1 VSREVCREREKEK
14 GRGVLYIVATPI
26 GNMEDITIR
35 AVRILKEV
43 ALIAAEDTRH
53 TGKLLKRHDIKTPL
67 TSYHEHNEAKKAPRL
82 LSRLR
87 EGTDIALVSDAGTPG
102 ISDPG
107 YRLVK
112 LAAEDGI
119 DVVTIP
125 GPSALIAALS
135 VSGLPTDSF
144 IFEGFPPSRK
154 IERRKFLLRLK
165 GLHKT
170 ILLYESPRR
179 IVKTVTDIGEILG
192 DVELVMAR
200 ELTKL
205 HEEVRRGRVGEIL
218 EILEGCDIK
227 GEITLLIAPQKGEQ
241 RGEISID
248 EELRRYLDLGFTVRD
263 AVDAVAAESGLPRRT
278 VYGVAIEMK
287 EGRNKRNG

>member
-1 VSREVCREREKEK
+1 MEKEK
-14 GRGVLYIVATPI
+14 GGGTLYVVATPI

-35 AVRILKEV
+35 AVRILNEV

-53 TGKLLKRHDIKTPL
+53 TGKLLKRHGIKTPL
-67 TSYHEHNEAKKAPRL
+67 TSYHEHNEEKKAPRL

-154 IERRKFLLRLK
+154 IERRKFLLGLK
-165 GLHKT
+165 GLKKT

-205 HEEVRRGRVGEIL
+205 HEEVRRGRAGEIL

-241 RGEISID
+241 RGEVSID
-248 EELRRYLDLGFTVRD
+248 EELSRYLNLGFTVRD

-278 VYGVAIEMK
+278 VYTVAIEMK
-287 EGRNKRNG
+287 EGGKKGDG